1 MPKTLYCRCAYA
13 QVIPDDDKNAHLE
26 KLCATGEA
34 FDAVPDLC
42 ELAANRDPKMAELA
56 RTSDLHI
63 IACHPRAVQGLF
75 RQAGH
80 PLPEATIITNMRA
93 EAPSA

>member
-1 MPKTLYCRCAYA
+1 MQKTLYCRCAFA
-13 QVIPDDDKNAHLE
+13 QVIPDADKDAHLE
-26 KLCATGEA
+26 RLCGTGEA

-56 RTSDLHI
+56 GTDGLHI
-63 IACHPRAVQGLF
+63 VACHPRAVRGLF

-80 PLPEATIITNMRA
+80 PLPDDAEITNMRSS
-93 EAPSA
+93 ED

>member
-13 QVIPDDDKNAHLE
+13 QVIPEDQKNAHLE
-26 KLCATGEA
+26 KLCTAGEP

-56 RTSDLHI
+56 ATEDLHI

-75 RQAGH
+75 RQTGN
-80 PLPEATIITNMRA
+80 PLPDSTKITNMRDSDA
-93 EAPSA
+93 